1 MKMLF
6 IDDLDDINFAF
17 RSHVLSRLRVR
28 ECQAAIG
35 KMVSGTKRPRKSR
48 TPRVG
53 ASRIM

>member
-35 KMVSGTKRPRKSR
+35 KMVSGTKRPRKS
-48 TPRVG
+48 
-53 ASRIM
+53 